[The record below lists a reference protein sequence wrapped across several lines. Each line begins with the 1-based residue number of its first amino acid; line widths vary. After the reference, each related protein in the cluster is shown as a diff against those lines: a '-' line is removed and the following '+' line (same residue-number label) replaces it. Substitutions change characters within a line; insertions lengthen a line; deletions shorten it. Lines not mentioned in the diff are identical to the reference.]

1 MAQFDTAQVRH
12 YYDRHTAGFVAYGQ
26 GGALGAIHRAV
37 WGPGAT
43 TREQAFRYVE
53 DRIADQL
60 HRLVTELDGT
70 APTRGSSERGLRVLD
85 LGCGVGS
92 SLCYLAEHTPI
103 QGTGVTLSPVQARLA
118 MQRVHDLGMTDRI
131 RCVEADYCDLPDLV
145 GVVDLAYAIEAFV
158 HGPDPNRFF
167 AECSRRVRPRGLL
180 VICDDFRRTTTDPAA
195 TATVERFRRGWH
207 INTLVDRG
215 ELRAVAASAGFQHE
229 LTVDLTSYLELGRV
243 RDRVIDALVALAGW
257 LPAVERR
264 YDHLIGGSALQTCLS
279 MGWIG
284 YDLAIFRHAETG
296 AV

>member
-1 MAQFDTAQVRH
+1 M
-12 YYDRHTAGFVAYGQ
+12 
-26 GGALGAIHRAV
+26 
-37 WGPGAT
+37 
-43 TREQAFRYVE
+43 
-53 DRIADQL
+53 
-60 HRLVTELDGT
+60 TELDGV
-70 APTRGSSERGLRVLD
+70 APSRGAGKRTLRVLD

-92 SLCYLAEHTPI
+92 SLCYLAEHTLI

-118 MQRVHDLGMTDRI
+118 QQRVHDLGMTDRI
-131 RCVEADYCDLPDLV
+131 RCVEADYCDLPDDV
-145 GVVDLAYAIEAFV
+145 GVVDLAYAIESFV

-195 TATVERFRRGWH
+195 PATVERFRRGWH
-207 INTLVDRG
+207 INTLVERG
-215 ELRAVAASAGFQHE
+215 ELRAVAASAGFEHE
-229 LTVDLTSYLELGRV
+229 LTVDLTSYLEL
-243 RDRVIDALVALAGW
+243 DRVIAALVALAGW

-264 YDHLIGGSALQTCLS
+264 YDHLIGGSALQKCLS